1 MENDNGNGNDD
12 YTRDESIYAIHMVD
26 IQYYIVLYYNIRYT
40 MDLLALWHS
49 FYSIQGTFGIMIFV
63 DDHNDYGIVVV
74 AAVVNKRA
82 LCAISSFI

>member
-1 MENDNGNGNDD
+1 MENNNDNDNYNDD
-12 YTRDESIYAIHMVD
+12 YTRDESIYAIHTVD
-26 IQYYIVLYYNIRYT
+26 IQYYIVLLYYNIRYT

-63 DDHNDYGIVVV
+63 D
-74 AAVVNKRA
+74 KRA